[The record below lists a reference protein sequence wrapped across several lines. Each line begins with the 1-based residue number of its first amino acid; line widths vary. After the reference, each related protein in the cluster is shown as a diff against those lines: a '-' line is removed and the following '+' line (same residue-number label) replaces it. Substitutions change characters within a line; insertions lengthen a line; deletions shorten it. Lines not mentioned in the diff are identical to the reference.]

1 MIAARRSAAP
11 GPCRGA
17 ALHRRCSSGNVG
29 LGAALML
36 LPLALLAG
44 LGVDFGRAWMAQ
56 DRLGQAVDS
65 AALAGA
71 RVLGSRDP
79 AIDARMFFNAN
90 FSGSGSVRLD
100 SFQVS
105 PSADGQTLEIVATG
119 RIGTTFLQLAGSRW
133 ATLPIAAAA
142 TGRRTTM
149 GMELALV
156 LDVTGSMAGTPMTQ
170 MRLAAADLVGILFGN
185 RSHLDTLFVS
195 VVPYSSAVNLGPDR
209 SGWLQGGPASLSVF
223 APFRWRGCVEARP
236 GGEDQTDTPPSL
248 APFRPFFYASTRSR
262 TAAREFGFNSARNG
276 PVFGD
281 ADWGTTPT
289 ITSNETP
296 DADDTDSLDPRHS
309 RTAANDR
316 KGPNV
321 GCGQPVAGLTNDR
334 RALESIIAS
343 LQPTHRGGTMG
354 NVGLQAGWM
363 TLSPRWRGLWGTSAW
378 GTTTPAGLPL
388 NYPGPRDFMVK
399 VIVMMTDGD
408 NLWFDY
414 ARPPAADYT
423 AYGRLS
429 EGRLGTT
436 SAATATTRINQRM
449 ATLCDNIKAQ
459 GIRIYTIT
467 LGTSNATRAL
477 YQSCASGP
485 GYYFHAPTAADLRT
499 SFREIGTQLGNLRLE
514 R

>member
-1 MIAARRSAAP
+1 MIELRTSRAPRRS
-11 GPCRGA
+11 R
-17 ALHRRCSSGNVG
+17 SGNVA

-36 LPLALLAG
+36 MPLSLLAG

-79 AIDARMFFNAN
+79 AIDARMFFDAN
-90 FSGSGSVRLD
+90 FSERPGVSVD
-100 SFQVS
+100 SFQVT
-105 PSADGQTLEIVATG
+105 PSADGQTLDITATG

-133 ATLPIAAAA
+133 QTLPIAASA

-156 LDVTGSMAGTPMTQ
+156 LDVTGSMAGTSMTQ
-170 MRLAAADLVGILFGN
+170 MRLAASDLVGILFGN
-185 RSHLDTLFVS
+185 RSTLDTLFIS
-195 VVPYSSAVNLGPDR
+195 VVPYSSTVNLGPDR
-209 SGWLQGGPASLSVF
+209 AAWLQGGPASLSAY
-223 APFRWRGCVEARP
+223 APFRWRGCVEARQ
-236 GGEDQTDTPPSL
+236 GGEDQTDTPPL
-248 APFRPFFYASTRSR
+248 QAPFQPFLYASTRSR
-262 TAAREFGFNSARNG
+262 TAAQEFGFNSKKNG

-289 ITSNETP
+289 ITSNETADP
-296 DADDTDSLDPRHS
+296 DDIDTLDPHLA
-309 RTAANDR
+309 RTAANNR

-334 RALESIIAS
+334 RALEHIIAS
-343 LQPTHRGGTMG
+343 LQPTSRGGTMG

-363 TLSPRWRGLWGTSAW
+363 TLSPRWRGLWGTSVW
-378 GTTTPAGLPL
+378 GTTTPPGLPL
-388 NYPGPRDFMVK
+388 DYPGPRDFMVK
-399 VIVMMTDGD
+399 VVVMMTDGD
-408 NLWFDY
+408 NLWYDY
-414 ARPPAADYT
+414 ARPPTADYT

-429 EGRLGTT
+429 AGRLGTT
-436 SAATATTRINQRM
+436 NAGAATTRINERM
-449 ATLCDNIKAQ
+449 TTLCNNIKAQ

-467 LGTSNATRAL
+467 LKTSPATRAL
-477 YQSCASGP
+477 YQGCASGP
-485 GYYFHAPTAADLRT
+485 GYYFHAPNASDLRT
-499 SFREIGTQLGNLRLE
+499 AFREIGTQLGNLRLE

>member
-1 MIAARRSAAP
+1 MIALRRTAP
-11 GPCRGA
+11 DRR
-17 ALHRRCSSGNVG
+17 HRSGNVA

-36 LPLALLAG
+36 MPLALLAG

-71 RVLGSRDP
+71 RVLGTRDP
-79 AIDARMFFNAN
+79 TIDARMFFNAN
-90 FSGSGSVRLD
+90 FSQSGGVSVD

-105 PSADGQTLEIVATG
+105 PSPDGQTLEIVASG

-133 ATLPIAAAA
+133 KTLPIAASA

-156 LDVTGSMAGTPMTQ
+156 LDVTGSMAGTGMTQ

-185 RSHLDTLFVS
+185 RSNLDTLFVS

-209 SGWLQGGPASLSVF
+209 SAWLQGGPAALAAY
-223 APFRWRGCVEARP
+223 APFRWRGCIEARQ
-236 GGEDQTDTPPSL
+236 GGEDQTDTPPAI
-248 APFRPFFYASTRSR
+248 APFQPFLYASTRSR
-262 TAAREFGFNSARNG
+262 TAAREFGFNTPRNG

-289 ITSNETP
+289 ITSNEVADP
-296 DADDTDSLDPRHS
+296 DDTDTLDPRQS
-309 RTAANDR
+309 RTSANNR

-334 RALESIIAS
+334 RALEDIIAS
-343 LQPTHRGGTMG
+343 LQFTSRGGTMG

-378 GTTTPAGLPL
+378 GTVTPPGLPL
-388 NYPGPRDFMVK
+388 DYPGPRDFMVK

-414 ARPPAADYT
+414 SRPPAADYT

-436 SAATATTRINQRM
+436 NAATATTRINQRM
-449 ATLCDNIKAQ
+449 TTLCNNIKAQ

-477 YQSCASGP
+477 YESCATGP

-499 SFREIGTQLGNLRLE
+499 AFREIGTQLGNLRLE